1 MARYLLERGADP
13 NRATPEGKTALDYA
27 IEQKQSSFADL
38 LREHG
43 ANEAGSPKRSP
54 KP

>member
-1 MARYLLERGADP
+1 MNDEF
-13 NRATPEGKTALDYA
+13 RAALA
-27 IEQKQSSFADL
+27 FADL